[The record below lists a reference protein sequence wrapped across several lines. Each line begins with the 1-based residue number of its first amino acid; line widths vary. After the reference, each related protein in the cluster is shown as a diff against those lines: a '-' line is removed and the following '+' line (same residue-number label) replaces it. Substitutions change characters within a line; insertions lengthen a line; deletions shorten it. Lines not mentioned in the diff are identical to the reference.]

1 MTTRNTTGIAYFSS
15 FQVMVRINL
24 GDESY
29 LSRMA
34 NVLLDPDYYE
44 ARAIV
49 LSKMGSHKQALAI
62 YVFQLKDYKKAEE

>member
-1 MTTRNTTGIAYFSS
+1 
-15 FQVMVRINL
+15 MVRINL

>member
-1 MTTRNTTGIAYFSS
+1 M
-15 FQVMVRINL
+15 
-24 GDESY
+24 
-29 LSRMA
+29 SRMA